1 MIHSKHL
8 RNICIIGNIGSGKS
22 TLAHLLAQA
31 LPNSVA
37 IPEVFSDNPFL
48 EWYVADPPRWA
59 FTNAVRYFYDY
70 VRVYYELTT
79 GRVYEHCFIDAGGA
93 TNRFVYGRYLRDEKI
108 MTAQEND
115 FYELLCRIIERAY
128 AYPEPD
134 AYIFLQS
141 IPEKCF
147 ERMIARGWDYQK
159 DFLKLDYLRQ
169 IEKYHRAF
177 QQEIHAQHL
186 PALDLD
192 SDAVTFTSEQGRA
205 ETIQRVREFLHT
217 T

>member
-1 MIHSKHL
+1 MTETKPL
-8 RNICIIGNIGSGKS
+8 RNICIVGNISSGKS
-22 TLAHLLAQA
+22 TLTTLLANA
-31 LPNSVA
+31 IPNSVA
-37 IPEVFSDNPFL
+37 IPEEFANNAFL
-48 EWYVADPPRWA
+48 ELYVAEPPRWA

-70 VRVYYELTT
+70 VRVYHELTT
-79 GRVYEHCFIDAGGA
+79 GHSYQHCFIDAGGA

-108 MTAQEND
+108 MTREEND

-128 AYPEPD
+128 AYPECD

-141 IPEKCF
+141 VPEKCF
-147 ERMIARGWDYQK
+147 ARMIARGWDYQK

-192 SDAVTFTSEQGRA
+192 SDALDFTSEQGRA
-205 ETIQRVREFLHT
+205 ETLQRVREFLES
-217 T
+217 